1 MTILVLRGYTLITKL
16 VGDIM
21 SKIKVMDEILA
32 NKIAAGEVVEKT
44 MNVVKE
50 LVENSID
57 AKSSEITIKLIESG
71 VKEIEVSDDGIGM
84 DEDDA
89 KMAFLRHA
97 TSKLKNLDD
106 LFYIESLGFRG
117 EALPSIA
124 SVSNVRLKTSDGTTG
139 TLVMLNGG
147 EDMEVTRADLQ
158 KGTTITVSNLFYNTP
173 VRLKYLK
180 NLYVELANIVEYVN
194 KMALSYPNIKFTLIN
209 NDKLL
214 LQTDGSGDL
223 LKVIYQIYGIDI
235 TKKMVEIREEN
246 DDYYISGYISYPEVT
261 KSNRNSI
268 TTLVNGRVIK
278 NNELNKIIVDCY
290 HTYIPKDKFP
300 IIVLNIDVDPILI
313 DINIHPTKMDIKFS
327 KMDSLKELVSEV
339 ITKKLKELVLIPNIS
354 VRDVSNIS
362 EVKNQ
367 INGYIQEKNMQSKN
381 IEEIRLDFSVNE
393 EPVVYNDENNLT
405 DNDSSLTQNSESYTT
420 IEPVYRIK
428 EMIPR
433 GIVYSTYII
442 AENEDGMYIIDQ
454 HAAAERI
461 NYEKVLKA
469 LKNHVVFVDLLV
481 PIKVELP
488 AHEYLIVRNNFS
500 ILEEYG
506 FKAEEFGIN
515 TILIRSHPNWIM
527 DDIAEECVRKV
538 IDIIASKES
547 FDFDQFVWR
556 MAATMACR
564 MSIKANDYISYDDQV
579 WLLNELRK
587 CENPFTCP
595 HGRPTI
601 ITYTKYD
608 LEKLFKR
615 SID

>member
-1 MTILVLRGYTLITKL
+1 
-16 VGDIM
+16 M
-21 SKIKVMDEILA
+21 SKIKVMDEVLA
-32 NKIAAGEVVEKT
+32 NKIAAGEVVEKA

-57 AKSSEITIKLIESG
+57 AKSDEITIKLIDSG
-71 VKEIEVSDDGIGM
+71 VKEITVCDNGIGM
-84 DEDDA
+84 DEEDA
-89 KMAFLRHA
+89 KMAFSRHA

-124 SVSNVRLKTSDGTTG
+124 SVSNVTLKTSDGVTG
-139 TLVMLNGG
+139 TLVRLFGG
-147 EDMEVTRADLQ
+147 KNMVVERSDLQ
-158 KGTTITVSNLFYNTP
+158 QGTIITVADLFYNTP

-180 NLYVELANIVEYVN
+180 NLYIELANIVDYVN
-194 KMALSYPNIKFTLIN
+194 KMALSYPNIKFTLMN
-209 NDKLL
+209 NDKVLL
-214 LQTDGSGDL
+214 STDGSGDL
-223 LKVIYQIYGIDI
+223 LKVIYEIYGIDVA
-235 TKKMVEIREEN
+235 KKMISISGEN
-246 DDYYISGYISYPEVT
+246 DDYYISGFISYPEVT

-278 NNELNKIIVDCY
+278 NNELNRAIVECY

-300 IIVLNIDVDPILI
+300 VIVLNIDVDPILI

-327 KMDSLKELVSEV
+327 KMDTLKELVVSLVSE
-339 ITKKLKELVLIPNIS
+339 KLKELTLIPTIA
-354 VRDVSNIS
+354 VRDTSSVN
-362 EVKNQ
+362 EVRNQ
-367 INGYIQEKNMQSKN
+367 IRKSSEEENNLVVEKTTY
-381 IEEIRLDFSVNE
+381 EEMKLDFSVSE
-393 EPVVYNDENNLT
+393 EKSEYAGKGNLDEEIVSA
-405 DNDSSLTQNSESYTT
+405 DKK
-420 IEPVYRIK
+420 YRIK

-433 GIVYSTYII
+433 GIVYLTYII

-461 NYEKVLKA
+461 NYEKVLNS
-469 LKNHVVFVDLLV
+469 LKEKVVEVDLLV
-481 PIKVELP
+481 PVKIELSAP
-488 AHEYLIVRNNFS
+488 EFLIVKEHFDTLRQ
-500 ILEEYG
+500 YG
-506 FKAEEFGIN
+506 FIAEEFGIN
-515 TILIRSHPNWIM
+515 TIIVRSHPSWIFE
-527 DDIAEECVRKV
+527 DIAEECIRKV
-538 IDIIASKES
+538 VDIIAVKED

-556 MAATMACR
+556 IAATMACR

-615 SID
+615 SLD

>member
-1 MTILVLRGYTLITKL
+1 
-16 VGDIM
+16 M
-21 SKIKVMDEILA
+21 SRIQVMDEILA

-57 AKSSEITIKLIESG
+57 ANSSEISISLIDSG
-71 VKEIEVSDDGIGM
+71 VKEIVVSDNGIGM
-84 DEDDA
+84 DKEDA
-89 KMAFLRHA
+89 VTAFSRHA

-106 LFYIESLGFRG
+106 LFNIESLGFRG

-124 SVSNVRLKTSDGTTG
+124 SVSNVRLKTSNGKEG
-139 TLVMLNGG
+139 TLVTLQGG
-147 EDMEVTRADLQ
+147 KNIQVEPSDLQ
-158 KGTTITVSNLFYNTP
+158 PGTTITVSDLFYNTP

-194 KMALSYPNIKFTLIN
+194 KMALSYPNIKFTLKN
-209 NDKLL
+209 NDKVLL
-214 LQTDGSGDL
+214 TTDGQGDL
-223 LKVIYQIYGIDI
+223 LKVIYQIYGVDI
-235 TKKMVEIREEN
+235 TKKMIPIEGEN
-246 DDYYISGYISYPEVT
+246 DDYYISGYISYPEAT

-278 NNELNKIIVDCY
+278 NNELNKIITECY
-290 HTYIPKDKFP
+290 HTYIPKDKYP

-327 KMDSLKELVSEV
+327 KMDALKELVSSLIE
-339 ITKKLKELVLIPNIS
+339 KRLKELTLIPTVA
-354 VRDVSNIS
+354 VRDNYSVS
-362 EVKNQ
+362 EVKQQ
-367 INGYIQEKNMQSKN
+367 IKEEKTSEEKELEEKVYEELTLDFTIQEEKKEY
-381 IEEIRLDFSVNE
+381 IEEQE
-393 EPVVYNDENNLT
+393 EPTFE
-405 DNDSSLTQNSESYTT
+405 
-420 IEPVYRIK
+420 YRIK

-433 GIVYSTYII
+433 GIVYLTYII

-461 NYEKVLKA
+461 NYEKVLNS
-469 LKNHVVFVDLLV
+469 LKTEVKVFDLLV
-481 PIKVELP
+481 PIKIELSQP
-488 AHEYLIVRNNFS
+488 EFLIVKENFNQ
-500 ILEEYG
+500 LEEYG
-506 FKAEEFGIN
+506 FQVEEFGLN
-515 TILIRSHPNWIM
+515 TIIIRSHPNWIPE
-527 DDIAEECVRKV
+527 DISEDCIRKV
-538 IDIIASKES
+538 VDIIADKKK

-556 MAATMACR
+556 MASTMACR
-564 MSIKANDYISYDDQV
+564 MSIKANDYTSYEDQV

-601 ITYTKYD
+601 ITYKKLD

-615 SID
+615 SLD

>member
-1 MTILVLRGYTLITKL
+1 MA
-16 VGDIM
+16 
-21 SKIKVMDEILA
+21 KIKVMDEILA

-57 AKSSEITIKLIESG
+57 AKSDEIIIKLIDSG
-71 VKEIEVSDDGIGM
+71 VKEIEVSDNGIGM

-89 KMAFLRHA
+89 KMAFSRHA

-124 SVSNVRLKTSDGTTG
+124 SVSNVRLKTSDGEVG
-139 TLVMLNGG
+139 TLVTLKGG
-147 EDMEVTRADLQ
+147 EDITAERCDLQ
-158 KGTTITVSNLFYNTP
+158 KGTTITVSDLFYNTP

-209 NDKLL
+209 NDKVLL
-214 LQTDGSGDL
+214 STDGSGDL
-223 LKVIYQIYGIDI
+223 LKVIYQIYGVDI
-235 TKKMVEIREEN
+235 TKKMVSIDGEN
-246 DDYYISGYISYPEVT
+246 DDYYVSGFISYPEVT

-278 NNELNKIIVDCY
+278 NNELNKIIVDSY

-327 KMDSLKELVSEV
+327 KMDALKDLVESL

-354 VRDVSNIS
+354 VRDVSNVS

-367 INGYIQEKNMQSKN
+367 IKNTLEAKE
-381 IEEIRLDFSVNE
+381 IETKYVEEISFDFSVSEDVVNYEESSNE
-393 EPVVYNDENNLT
+393 ETGE
-405 DNDSSLTQNSESYTT
+405 T
-420 IEPVYRIK
+420 IEAVYRIK
-428 EMIPR
+428 EMIPK

-442 AENEDGMYIIDQ
+442 AENEEGMYIIDQ

-461 NYEKVLKA
+461 NYEKVLNA
-469 LKNHVVFVDLLV
+469 LKENIVIVDLLV
-481 PIKVELP
+481 PIKIELP
-488 AHEYLIVRNNFS
+488 SHEYLIVRNNFS

-506 FKAEEFGIN
+506 FICEEFGIN
-515 TILIRSHPNWIM
+515 TILIRSHPNWIY
-527 DDIAEECVRKV
+527 DDVAEECVRKV
-538 IDIIASKES
+538 VDIIATKET

-556 MAATMACR
+556 MASTMACR

-579 WLLNELRK
+579 YLLNELRK

>member
-1 MTILVLRGYTLITKL
+1 MA
-16 VGDIM
+16 
-21 SKIKVMDEILA
+21 KIKVMDEILA

-57 AKSSEITIKLIESG
+57 AKSDEITIKLIDSG
-71 VKEIEVSDDGIGM
+71 VKEIEVSDNGIGM

-89 KMAFLRHA
+89 KMAFSRHA

-124 SVSNVRLKTSDGTTG
+124 SVSNVRLKTSDGEVG
-139 TLVMLNGG
+139 TLVSLKGG
-147 EDMEVTRADLQ
+147 EEITVERCDLQ
-158 KGTTITVSNLFYNTP
+158 KGTTITVSDLFYNTP

-209 NDKLL
+209 NDKVLL
-214 LQTDGSGDL
+214 STDGSGDL
-223 LKVIYQIYGIDI
+223 LKVIYQIYGVDI
-235 TKKMVEIREEN
+235 TKKMVSIDGEN
-246 DDYYISGYISYPEVT
+246 DDYYVSGFISYPEVT

-278 NNELNKIIVDCY
+278 NNELNKIIVDSY

-300 IIVLNIDVDPILI
+300 VIVLNIDVDPILI

-327 KMDSLKELVSEV
+327 KMEALKDLVESL

-367 INGYIQEKNMQSKN
+367 IKKTEDVKDIETKYV
-381 IEEIRLDFSVNE
+381 EEISFDFSIGEDVSNYVE
-393 EPVVYNDENNLT
+393 DNREDIVDENKA
-405 DNDSSLTQNSESYTT
+405 
-420 IEPVYRIK
+420 VYRIK
-428 EMIPR
+428 EMIPK

-442 AENEDGMYIIDQ
+442 AENEDGMFIIDQ

-461 NYEKVLKA
+461 NYEKVLNA
-469 LKNHVVFVDLLV
+469 LKENIVIVDLLV
-481 PIKVELP
+481 PIKIELP
-488 AHEYLIVRNNFS
+488 SHEYLIVRNNFS

-506 FKAEEFGIN
+506 FICEEFGIN
-515 TILIRSHPNWIM
+515 TILIRSHPNWIF
-527 DDIAEECVRKV
+527 DDVAEECVRKV
-538 IDIIASKES
+538 VDIIATKEA

-556 MAATMACR
+556 MASTMACR
-564 MSIKANDYISYDDQV
+564 MSIKANDYISYDDQIY
-579 WLLNELRK
+579 LLNELRK